1 MLASPQGSRQPQRLT
16 AHQRECDTGS
26 NPLAQRTFVTW
37 GFQDCWTGA
46 WCRLAPVNRRHGKN
60 HPSAASRDAI
70 DASSSFGARSVWN
83 ERPRCRTRR
92 SDVRRSPES
101 TSLPTRSFPSAPR
114 RTRAHNPPAGV
125 AGSSERTIQTIG
137 DLQRS
142 LLSTNVVG
150 LGISRHDAP
159 KLHSCIAPQPADT
172 PCRREQPYD
181 PGLLSLALRTSGK
194 VRIAA
199 T

>member
-26 NPLAQRTFVTW
+26 NPLAQRTFVTSR
-37 GFQDCWTGA
+37 GVSVSRLPGLTHLSTG
-46 WCRLAPVNRRHGKN
+46 RHGKN

-181 PGLLSLALRTSGK
+181 PGRLSLALRTSGK

>member
-1 MLASPQGSRQPQRLT
+1 MLASPQGLRQPQRLT

-37 GFQDCWTGA
+37 GSVSRLVLADWHLSTG
-46 WCRLAPVNRRHGKN
+46 RHGKN

-101 TSLPTRSFPSAPR
+101 TSLPTRSFPFAPR